1 MSKICI
7 LALCLD
13 VVKMVIF
20 LLFSIICIVMLFDP
34 RHICANAVVK
44 LKQGE
49 SLNIVL
55 EPIVRM

>member
-1 MSKICI
+1 
-7 LALCLD
+7 
-13 VVKMVIF
+13 MVIF
-20 LLFSIICIVMLFDP
+20 LLFLIICIVMLFDP